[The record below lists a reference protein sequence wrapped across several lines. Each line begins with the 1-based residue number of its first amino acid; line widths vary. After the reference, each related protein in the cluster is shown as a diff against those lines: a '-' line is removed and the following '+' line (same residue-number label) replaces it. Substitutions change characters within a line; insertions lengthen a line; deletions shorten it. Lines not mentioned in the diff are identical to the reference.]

1 MSRESILKIQ
11 ETERA
16 AEKIVADAQAR
27 AQEMI
32 AAAEAEGRALCT
44 TTEAEAAASLA
55 AVLEQLRERTD
66 GLLER
71 MANERI
77 AQVEEMKKNVSLRR
91 KIAEKIIIRG
101 FERKCR

>member
-11 ETERA
+11 ETERM
-16 AEKIVADAQAR
+16 AEKIVTDAQAR

-44 TTEAEAAASLA
+44 NTEAETAASLA
-55 AVLEQLRERTD
+55 SMLKQLRERTE
-66 GLLER
+66 GMSER
-71 MANERI
+71 MANESL
-77 AQVEEMKKNVSLRR
+77 AQIEEMKKNVSLRR

-101 FERKCR
+101 VDRKCR

>member
-11 ETERA
+11 ETEDL
-16 AEKIVADAQAR
+16 AEQIVAEARTR

-32 AAAEAEGRALCT
+32 ASAESDGRTLCA
-44 TTEAEAAASLA
+44 TTERETAESLA
-55 AVLEQLRERTD
+55 VMLDQIRERTV
-66 GLLER
+66 GMAER
-71 MANERI
+71 MSNECLSE
-77 AQVEEMKKNVSLRR
+77 VDELKKNVSLRR

>member
-11 ETERA
+11 ETEEL
-16 AEKIVADAQAR
+16 AEQIVAEARAR

-32 AAAEAEGRALCT
+32 ASAESDGRTLCATIEQETAE
-44 TTEAEAAASLA
+44 SLA
-55 AVLEQLRERTD
+55 VMLDQIRERTV
-66 GLLER
+66 GMTER
-71 MANERI
+71 MSNESLSE
-77 AQVEEMKKNVSLRR
+77 VDELKKNVSLRR